1 MILGYNIS
9 MTKSGK
15 RHFKLSGAQ
24 TILLGFILLILA
36 GALLLM
42 LPFSSRSGEWTSVTD
57 ALFTATSASCVTGL
71 VLYDTWSHWTL
82 FGQLVILSLI
92 QIGGMGVVTMTT
104 VLSKL
109 VGKRLSLQAR
119 TTMQEAVSA
128 PNLGEIIK
136 YTRFIFLG
144 CIIFEAL
151 GAVAMSPVFI
161 SEYGPLKGIWLS
173 VFTSIS
179 AFCNAGFDLNG
190 SHGEFSSMTPYM
202 DNPVIVITLVFLIL
216 TGGLGFLTWM
226 DIRKHGFKFYKYS
239 TQSKLILV
247 MELILVLVPMIYLWF
262 GEYGD
267 MPFGQR
273 FFASLFQAVT
283 PRTAGF
289 NTTDYNDFSGTG
301 IVMTVILMLIGGAPG
316 STAGGMKITTVTILF
331 LTMLAF
337 FKHEK
342 SPAIFKRRITT
353 EAIYGA
359 VAVFMLDI
367 MLAVLGSMSI
377 AKIEHR
383 AFITALFESASAVG
397 TVGLSM
403 GMTPTLHTV
412 SKFILIILMYTGRV
426 GGLTLVFAAITR
438 KSLGNRQYPADNI
451 AVG

>member
-1 MILGYNIS
+1 

-15 RHFKLSGAQ
+15 RHFRLSGAQ
-24 TILLGFILLILA
+24 TILLGFVILILA
-36 GALLLM
+36 GAFLLM

-71 VLYDTWSHWTL
+71 VLYDTWSHWTW

-104 VLSKL
+104 VLSKI
-109 VGKRLSLQAR
+109 VGKRLGLQAR

-128 PNLGEIIK
+128 PNLGEIMK

-144 CIIFEAL
+144 CLIFEAL
-151 GAVAMSPVFI
+151 GAIAMSPVFI

-190 SHGEFSSMTPYM
+190 THGEFSSMTPYM
-202 DNPVIVITLVFLIL
+202 DNPIIVITLVFLIL

-247 MELILVLVPMIYLWF
+247 MELILVLVPMVYLWF
-262 GEYGD
+262 GEYSGY
-267 MPFGQR
+267 PANQR
-273 FFASLFQAVT
+273 FLASLFQAVT

-301 IVMTVILMLIGGAPG
+301 VVMTVILMLIGGAPG

-337 FKHEK
+337 FKREK
-342 SPAIFKRRITT
+342 SPAVFKRRITT

-383 AFITALFESASAVG
+383 AFLTALFESASAVG

-403 GMTPTLHTV
+403 GITPTLHTI
-412 SKFILIILMYTGRV
+412 SKYILIILMYTGRV

-438 KSLGNRQYPADNI
+438 KSTGNRQYPADNI

>member
-1 MILGYNIS
+1 MSNS
-9 MTKSGK
+9 NK
-15 RHFKLSGAQ
+15 RHFRLSGAQ
-24 TILLGFILLILA
+24 TILLGFVILILA
-36 GALLLM
+36 GAFLLM

-71 VLYDTWSHWTL
+71 VLYDTWSHWTW

-104 VLSKL
+104 VLSKI
-109 VGKRLSLQAR
+109 VGKRLGLQAR

-128 PNLGEIIK
+128 PNLGEIMK

-144 CIIFEAL
+144 CLIFEAL
-151 GAVAMSPVFI
+151 GAIAMSPVFI

-190 SHGEFSSMTPYM
+190 THGEFSSMTPYM
-202 DNPVIVITLVFLIL
+202 DNPIIVITLVFLIL

-247 MELILVLVPMIYLWF
+247 MELILVLVPMVYLWF
-262 GEYGD
+262 GEYSD
-267 MPFGQR
+267 YPANQR
-273 FFASLFQAVT
+273 FLASLFQAVT

-301 IVMTVILMLIGGAPG
+301 VVMTVILMLIGGAPG

-337 FKHEK
+337 FKREK
-342 SPAIFKRRITT
+342 SPAVFKRRITT

-383 AFITALFESASAVG
+383 AFLTALFESASAVG

-403 GMTPTLHTV
+403 GITPTLHTI
-412 SKFILIILMYTGRV
+412 SKYILIILMYTGRV

-438 KSLGNRQYPADNI
+438 KSTGNRQYPADNI

>member
-1 MILGYNIS
+1 

-15 RHFKLSGAQ
+15 RHFRLSGAQ
-24 TILLGFILLILA
+24 TILLGFVILILA
-36 GALLLM
+36 GAFLLM

-71 VLYDTWSHWTL
+71 VLYDTWSHWTW

-104 VLSKL
+104 VLSKI
-109 VGKRLSLQAR
+109 VGKRLGLQAR

-128 PNLGEIIK
+128 PNLGEIMK

-144 CIIFEAL
+144 CMIFEVL
-151 GAVAMSPVFI
+151 GAVALSPVFI
-161 SEYGPLKGIWLS
+161 SEYGPLTGIWLS

-190 SHGEFSSMTPYM
+190 THGEFSSMTPYM
-202 DNPVIVITLVFLIL
+202 DNPVVVITLVFLIL

-239 TQSKLILV
+239 TQSKLIIV
-247 MELILVLVPMIYLWF
+247 MELLLVSIPMIYLWF

-267 MPFGQR
+267 YPANQR
-273 FFASLFQAVT
+273 FLASLFQAVT

-301 IVMTVILMLIGGAPG
+301 VVMTIILMLIGGAPG
-316 STAGGMKITTVTILF
+316 STAGGMKITTITILF

-337 FKHEK
+337 FKREK

-359 VAVFMLDI
+359 VAVFMLDV

-377 AKIEHR
+377 ARIEHR
-383 AFITALFESASAVG
+383 AFLTALFESASAVG

-403 GMTPTLHTV
+403 GITPTLHTV

-438 KSLGNRQYPADNI
+438 KSTGNRQYPADNI

>member
-1 MILGYNIS
+1 

>member
-1 MILGYNIS
+1 

-15 RHFKLSGAQ
+15 RHFRLSGAR
-24 TILLGFILLILA
+24 TILLGFVILILA
-36 GALLLM
+36 GAFLLM

-71 VLYDTWSHWTL
+71 VLYDTWSHWTW

-104 VLSKL
+104 VLSKI
-109 VGKRLSLQAR
+109 VGKRLGLQAR

-128 PNLGEIIK
+128 PNLGEIMK

-144 CIIFEAL
+144 CMIFEVL
-151 GAVAMSPVFI
+151 GAVALSPVFI

-190 SHGEFSSMTPYM
+190 THGEFSSMTPYM
-202 DNPVIVITLVFLIL
+202 DNPVVVITLVFLIL

-239 TQSKLILV
+239 TQSKLIIV
-247 MELILVLVPMIYLWF
+247 MELLLVFIPMIYLWF

-267 MPFGQR
+267 YPANQR
-273 FFASLFQAVT
+273 FLASLFQAVT

-289 NTTDYNDFSGTG
+289 NTTDYSDFSGTG
-301 IVMTVILMLIGGAPG
+301 VVMTIILMLIGGAPG
-316 STAGGMKITTVTILF
+316 STAGGMKITTITILF
-331 LTMLAF
+331 LTMIAF
-337 FKHEK
+337 FKREK

-353 EAIYGA
+353 EAIHGA
-359 VAVFMLDI
+359 VAVCMLDV
-367 MLAVLGSMSI
+367 MLAVLGSMLI

-383 AFITALFESASAVG
+383 AFLTALFESASAVG

-403 GMTPTLHTV
+403 GLTPTLHTV

-438 KSLGNRQYPADNI
+438 KSTGNRQYPADNI

>member
-1 MILGYNIS
+1 

-15 RHFKLSGAQ
+15 RHFRLSGAQ
-24 TILLGFILLILA
+24 TILLGFVILILA
-36 GALLLM
+36 GAFLLM

-71 VLYDTWSHWTL
+71 VLYDTWSHWTW

-104 VLSKL
+104 VLSKI
-109 VGKRLSLQAR
+109 VGKRLGLQAR

-128 PNLGEIIK
+128 PNLGEIMK

-144 CIIFEAL
+144 CMIFEVL
-151 GAVAMSPVFI
+151 GAVALSPVFI

-190 SHGEFSSMTPYM
+190 THGEFSSMTPYM
-202 DNPVIVITLVFLIL
+202 DNPVVVITLVFLIL

-226 DIRKHGFKFYKYS
+226 DIRKHGFNFYKYS
-239 TQSKLILV
+239 TQSKLIIV
-247 MELILVLVPMIYLWF
+247 MELLLVFIPMIYLWF

-267 MPFGQR
+267 YPANQR
-273 FFASLFQAVT
+273 FLASLFQAVT

-301 IVMTVILMLIGGAPG
+301 VVMTIILMLIGGAPG
-316 STAGGMKITTVTILF
+316 STAGGMKITTITILF

-337 FKHEK
+337 FKREK

-359 VAVFMLDI
+359 VAVFMLDV

-377 AKIEHR
+377 ARIEHR
-383 AFITALFESASAVG
+383 AFLTALFESASAVG

-403 GMTPTLHTV
+403 GITPTLHTV

-438 KSLGNRQYPADNI
+438 KSTGNRQYPADNI

>member
-1 MILGYNIS
+1 MSNS
-9 MTKSGK
+9 NK
-15 RHFKLSGAQ
+15 RHFRLSGAQ
-24 TILLGFILLILA
+24 TILLGFIILILA
-36 GALLLM
+36 GAFLLM

-71 VLYDTWSHWTL
+71 VLYDTWSHWTW
-82 FGQLVILSLI
+82 FGQLVIISLI

-104 VLSKL
+104 VLSKI
-109 VGKRLSLQAR
+109 VGKRLGLQAR

-128 PNLGEIIK
+128 PNLGEIMK

-144 CIIFEAL
+144 CLIFEAL
-151 GAVAMSPVFI
+151 GAIAMSPVFI

-190 SHGEFSSMTPYM
+190 THGEFSSMTPYM
-202 DNPVIVITLVFLIL
+202 DNPIIVITLVFLIL

-247 MELILVLVPMIYLWF
+247 MELILVLVPMVYLWF
-262 GEYGD
+262 GEYSGY
-267 MPFGQR
+267 PANQR
-273 FFASLFQAVT
+273 FLASLFQAVT

-301 IVMTVILMLIGGAPG
+301 VVMTVILMLIGGAPG

-337 FKHEK
+337 FKREK
-342 SPAIFKRRITT
+342 SPAVFKRRITT

-383 AFITALFESASAVG
+383 AFLTALFESASAVG

-403 GMTPTLHTV
+403 GITPTLHTI
-412 SKFILIILMYTGRV
+412 SKYILIILMYTGRV

-438 KSLGNRQYPADNI
+438 KSTGNRQYPADNI

>member
-1 MILGYNIS
+1 

-15 RHFKLSGAQ
+15 RHFRLSGAQ
-24 TILLGFILLILA
+24 TILLGFVILILA
-36 GALLLM
+36 GAFLLM

-71 VLYDTWSHWTL
+71 VLYDTWSHWTW

-104 VLSKL
+104 VLSKI
-109 VGKRLSLQAR
+109 VGKRLGLQAR

-128 PNLGEIIK
+128 PNLGEIMK

-144 CIIFEAL
+144 CLIFEAL
-151 GAVAMSPVFI
+151 GAIAMSPVFI

-190 SHGEFSSMTPYM
+190 THGEFSSMTPYM
-202 DNPVIVITLVFLIL
+202 DNPIIVITLVFLIL

-247 MELILVLVPMIYLWF
+247 MELILVLVPMVYLWF
-262 GEYGD
+262 GEYSD
-267 MPFGQR
+267 YPANQR
-273 FFASLFQAVT
+273 FLASLFQAVT

-301 IVMTVILMLIGGAPG
+301 VVMTVILMLIGGAPG

-337 FKHEK
+337 FKREK
-342 SPAIFKRRITT
+342 SPAVFKRRITT

-383 AFITALFESASAVG
+383 AFLTALFESASAVG

-403 GMTPTLHTV
+403 GITPTLHTI
-412 SKFILIILMYTGRV
+412 SKYILIILMYTGRV

-438 KSLGNRQYPADNI
+438 KSTGNRQYPADNI

>member
-1 MILGYNIS
+1 
-9 MTKSGK
+9 MTKKSGK
-15 RHFKLSGAQ
+15 RHYRLSGAQ
-24 TILLGFILLILA
+24 TILLGFVLLIIA
-36 GALLLM
+36 GAVLLM
-42 LPFSSRSGEWTSVTD
+42 LPFSSRTGEWTSVTD

-71 VLYDTWSHWTL
+71 VLYDTWSHWTW

-104 VLSKL
+104 VLSKI
-109 VGKRLSLQAR
+109 VGKRLGLQAR

-128 PNLGEIIK
+128 PNLGEIMK

-144 CIIFEAL
+144 CIIFETL

-161 SEYGPLKGIWLS
+161 SEYGPLKGIWVS

-190 SHGEFSSMTPYM
+190 THGEFSSMTPYM

-247 MELILVLVPMIYLWF
+247 MELFLVIVPMIYLWF

-267 MPFGQR
+267 YPANQR
-273 FFASLFQAVT
+273 FLASLFQAVT

-301 IVMTVILMLIGGAPG
+301 VVMTVILMLIGGAPG

-342 SPAIFKRRITT
+342 SPAVFKRRITT

-367 MLAVLGSMSI
+367 MLAVLGSMSL

-403 GMTPTLHTV
+403 GITPTLHTV

-438 KSLGNRQYPADNI
+438 KSTGNRQYPADNI

>member
-1 MILGYNIS
+1 MSNS
-9 MTKSGK
+9 NK
-15 RHFKLSGAQ
+15 RHFRLSGAQ
-24 TILLGFILLILA
+24 TILLGFVILILA
-36 GALLLM
+36 GAFLLM

-71 VLYDTWSHWTL
+71 VLYDTWSHWTW

-104 VLSKL
+104 VLSKI
-109 VGKRLSLQAR
+109 VGKRLGLQAR

-128 PNLGEIIK
+128 PNLGEIMK

-144 CIIFEAL
+144 CLIFEAL
-151 GAVAMSPVFI
+151 GAIAMSPVFI

-190 SHGEFSSMTPYM
+190 THGEFSSMTPYM
-202 DNPVIVITLVFLIL
+202 DNPIIVITLVFLIL

-226 DIRKHGFKFYKYS
+226 DIKKHGFKFYKYS

-247 MELILVLVPMIYLWF
+247 MELILVLVPMVYLWF
-262 GEYGD
+262 GEYSD
-267 MPFGQR
+267 YPANQR
-273 FFASLFQAVT
+273 FLASLFQAVT

-301 IVMTVILMLIGGAPG
+301 VVMTVILMLIGGAPG

-337 FKHEK
+337 FKREK
-342 SPAIFKRRITT
+342 SPAVFKRRITT

-383 AFITALFESASAVG
+383 AFLTALFESASAVG

-403 GMTPTLHTV
+403 GITPTLHTI
-412 SKFILIILMYTGRV
+412 SKYILIILMYTGRV

-438 KSLGNRQYPADNI
+438 KSTGNRQYPADNI

>member
-1 MILGYNIS
+1 MSNS
-9 MTKSGK
+9 NK
-15 RHFKLSGAQ
+15 RHFRLSGAQ
-24 TILLGFILLILA
+24 TILLGFIILILA
-36 GALLLM
+36 GAFLLM
-42 LPFSSRSGEWTSVTD
+42 LPFSSRSGEWTSITD

-71 VLYDTWSHWTL
+71 VLYDTWSHWTW
-82 FGQLVILSLI
+82 FGQLVIISLI

-104 VLSKL
+104 VLSKI
-109 VGKRLSLQAR
+109 VGKRLGLQAR

-128 PNLGEIIK
+128 PNLGEIMK

-144 CIIFEAL
+144 CLIFEAL
-151 GAVAMSPVFI
+151 GAIAMSPVFI

-190 SHGEFSSMTPYM
+190 THGEFSSMTPYM
-202 DNPVIVITLVFLIL
+202 DNPIIVITLVFLIL

-247 MELILVLVPMIYLWF
+247 MELILVLVPMVYLWF
-262 GEYGD
+262 GEYSGY
-267 MPFGQR
+267 PANQR
-273 FFASLFQAVT
+273 FLASLFQAVT

-301 IVMTVILMLIGGAPG
+301 VVMTVILMLIGGAPG

-337 FKHEK
+337 FKREK
-342 SPAIFKRRITT
+342 SPAVFKRRITT

-383 AFITALFESASAVG
+383 AFLTALFESASAVG

-403 GMTPTLHTV
+403 GITPTLHTI
-412 SKFILIILMYTGRV
+412 SKYILIILMYTGRV

-438 KSLGNRQYPADNI
+438 KSTGNRQYPADNI

>member
-1 MILGYNIS
+1 
-9 MTKSGK
+9 MTTKGK
-15 RHFKLSGAQ
+15 KHYRLSGAQ
-24 TILLGFILLILA
+24 TILLGFVLLILA
-36 GALLLM
+36 GAILLM
-42 LPFSSRSGEWTSVTD
+42 LPFSSRSGEWTRFSD

-71 VLYDTWSHWTL
+71 VLYDTWTHWTV
-82 FGQLVILSLI
+82 FGQIVILSLI

-109 VGKRLSLQAR
+109 VGKKLGLQAR
-119 TTMQEAVSA
+119 ATMQEAVSA
-128 PNLGEIIK
+128 PNLGEIMK

-144 CIIFEAL
+144 CLIFEVL

-161 SEYGPLKGIWLS
+161 SEYGVLKGIWVS

-190 SHGEFSSMTPYM
+190 THGEFSSMMPYM
-202 DNPVIVITLVFLIL
+202 DNPVIVLTLVFLIL

-226 DIRKHGFKFYKYS
+226 DIRKHGLKFYKYS
-239 TQSKLILV
+239 TQSKLIIV
-247 MELILVLVPMIYLWF
+247 MEIILVFIPMIYLWF

-267 MPFGQR
+267 MPYGQR

-301 IVMTVILMLIGGAPG
+301 VVMTVILMLIGGAPG

-342 SPAIFKRRITT
+342 SPAVFKRRITT

-359 VAVFMLDI
+359 IAVFMLDI
-367 MLAVLGSMSI
+367 LLCVFGAMSI
-377 AKIEHR
+377 AKIEHA
-383 AFITALFESASAVG
+383 AFLKAVFESASAVG

-403 GMTPTLHTV
+403 GLTPNLSIF
-412 SKFILIILMYTGRV
+412 SKIILIILMYTGRV

>member
-1 MILGYNIS
+1 

-15 RHFKLSGAQ
+15 RHFRLSGAQ
-24 TILLGFILLILA
+24 TILLGFVLLILA
-36 GALLLM
+36 GAFLLM

-71 VLYDTWSHWTL
+71 VLYDTWSHWTW

-104 VLSKL
+104 VLSKI
-109 VGKRLSLQAR
+109 VGKRLGLQAR

-128 PNLGEIIK
+128 PNLGEIMK

-144 CIIFEAL
+144 CMIFEVL
-151 GAVAMSPVFI
+151 GAVALSPVFI

-190 SHGEFSSMTPYM
+190 THGEFSSMTPYM
-202 DNPVIVITLVFLIL
+202 DNPVVVITLVFLIL

-239 TQSKLILV
+239 TQSKLIIV
-247 MELILVLVPMIYLWF
+247 MELLLVSIPMIYLWF

-267 MPFGQR
+267 YPANQR
-273 FFASLFQAVT
+273 FLASLFQAVT

-301 IVMTVILMLIGGAPG
+301 VVMTIILMLIGGAPG
-316 STAGGMKITTVTILF
+316 STAGGMKITTITILF

-337 FKHEK
+337 FKREK

-359 VAVFMLDI
+359 VAVFMLDV

-377 AKIEHR
+377 ARIEHR
-383 AFITALFESASAVG
+383 AFLTALFESASAVG

-403 GMTPTLHTV
+403 GITPTLHTV

-438 KSLGNRQYPADNI
+438 KSTGNRQYPADNI

>member
-1 MILGYNIS
+1 

-15 RHFKLSGAQ
+15 RHFRLSGAR
-24 TILLGFILLILA
+24 TILLGFVILILA
-36 GALLLM
+36 GAFLLM

-71 VLYDTWSHWTL
+71 VLYDTWSHWTW

-104 VLSKL
+104 VLSKI
-109 VGKRLSLQAR
+109 VGKRLGLQAR

-128 PNLGEIIK
+128 PNLGEIMK

-144 CIIFEAL
+144 CMIFEVL
-151 GAVAMSPVFI
+151 GAVVLSPVFI

-190 SHGEFSSMTPYM
+190 THGEFSSMTPYM
-202 DNPVIVITLVFLIL
+202 DNPVVVITLVFLIL

-239 TQSKLILV
+239 TQSKLIIV
-247 MELILVLVPMIYLWF
+247 MELLLVFIPMIYLWF

-267 MPFGQR
+267 YPANQR
-273 FFASLFQAVT
+273 FLASLFQAVT

-289 NTTDYNDFSGTG
+289 NTTDYSDFSGTG
-301 IVMTVILMLIGGAPG
+301 VVMTIILMLIGGAPG
-316 STAGGMKITTVTILF
+316 STAGGMKITTITILF
-331 LTMLAF
+331 LTMIAF
-337 FKHEK
+337 FKREK

-359 VAVFMLDI
+359 VAVCMLDV
-367 MLAVLGSMSI
+367 MLAVLGSMLI
-377 AKIEHR
+377 ARIEHR
-383 AFITALFESASAVG
+383 AFLTALFESASAVG

-403 GMTPTLHTV
+403 GLTPTLHTV
-412 SKFILIILMYTGRV
+412 SKFVLIILMYTGRV

-438 KSLGNRQYPADNI
+438 KSTGNRQYPADNI

>member
-1 MILGYNIS
+1 

-15 RHFKLSGAQ
+15 KHFRLSGAQ
-24 TILLGFILLILA
+24 TILLGFVILILA
-36 GALLLM
+36 GAVLLM
-42 LPFSSRSGEWTSVTD
+42 LPFSSRSGEWTSFTD

-104 VLSKL
+104 VLSKI
-109 VGKRLSLQAR
+109 VGKRLGLQAR

-128 PNLGEIIK
+128 PNLGEIMK

-144 CIIFEAL
+144 CILFEAM

-161 SEYGPLKGIWLS
+161 SEYGILKGIWVS

-190 SHGEFSSMTPYM
+190 THGQFSSMMPYM
-202 DNPVIVITLVFLIL
+202 DNPVIVVTLVFLIL

-247 MELILVLVPMIYLWF
+247 MELILVVVPMVYLWF

-289 NTTDYNDFSGTG
+289 NTTDYNNFSGTG

-316 STAGGMKITTVTILF
+316 STAGGMKITTVTILV

-342 SPAIFKRRITT
+342 SPAVFKRRITT

-367 MLAVLGSMSI
+367 MLTVLGSMSI

-412 SKFILIILMYTGRV
+412 SKYILIILMYTGRV

>member
-1 MILGYNIS
+1 
-9 MTKSGK
+9 MTQSGK
-15 RHFKLSGAQ
+15 RHYKLSGAQ
-24 TILLGFILLILA
+24 TILLGFVLLILA
-36 GALLLM
+36 GAFLLM
-42 LPFSSRSGEWTSVTD
+42 LPISSRSGEWTSVTD

-71 VLYDTWSHWTL
+71 VLYDTWSHWSL
-82 FGQLVILSLI
+82 FGQFIILALI
-92 QIGGMGVVTMTT
+92 QVGGMGVVTMTT

-109 VGKRLSLQAR
+109 VGKKLGLQAR

-128 PNLGEIIK
+128 PNLGEIMK

-161 SEYGPLKGIWLS
+161 SEYGLLKGIWLS

-190 SHGEFSSMTPYM
+190 SHGEFSSMMPYM
-202 DNPVIVITLVFLIL
+202 DNPVIVITLVLLIL

-226 DIRKHGFKFYKYS
+226 DIRKHGLKFYKYS
-239 TQSKLILV
+239 TQSKVIIV
-247 MELILVLVPMIYLWF
+247 MEVILVLVPMIYLWF

-267 MPFGQR
+267 LPANQR
-273 FFASLFQAVT
+273 FLASLFQSVT

-289 NTTDYNDFSGTG
+289 NTTDYNNFSGTG
-301 IVMTVILMLIGGAPG
+301 VVMTVILMLIGGAPG
-316 STAGGMKITTVTILF
+316 STAGGMKITTITILF

-337 FKHEK
+337 FKREK
-342 SPAIFKRRITT
+342 SPAVFKRRITT
-353 EAIYGA
+353 EAMYGA

-367 MLAVLGSMSI
+367 MLTVLGSMSI
-377 AKIEHR
+377 AKIEQT
-383 AFITALFESASAVG
+383 AFLKALFESASAVG

-403 GMTPTLHTV
+403 GITPALHTA
-412 SKFILIILMYTGRV
+412 SKYILIILMYTGRV
-426 GGLTLVFAAITR
+426 GGLTLVFAAVSR
-438 KSLGNRQYPADNI
+438 KSTGNRQYPADNI

>member
-1 MILGYNIS
+1 
-9 MTKSGK
+9 MTKKSGK

-24 TILLGFILLILA
+24 TILLGFVLLILA

-42 LPFSSRSGEWTSVTD
+42 LPFSSRSGEWTGFTD

-71 VLYDTWSHWTL
+71 VLYDTWSHWSL
-82 FGQLVILSLI
+82 FGQFIILALI

-109 VGKRLSLQAR
+109 VGKKLGLQAR

-128 PNLGEIIK
+128 PNLGEIMK

-161 SEYGPLKGIWLS
+161 SEYGFPKGIWLS

-190 SHGEFSSMTPYM
+190 SHGEFSSMMPYM

-226 DIRKHGFKFYKYS
+226 DIRKHGLKFYKYS
-239 TQSKLILV
+239 TQSKVIIV
-247 MELILVLVPMIYLWF
+247 MEVILVLVPMIYLWF

-267 MPFGQR
+267 LPANQR
-273 FFASLFQAVT
+273 FLASLFQSVT

-289 NTTDYNDFSGTG
+289 NTTDYNAFSGTG
-301 IVMTVILMLIGGAPG
+301 VVMTVILMLIGGAPG

-337 FKHEK
+337 FKREK
-342 SPAIFKRRITT
+342 SPAVFKRRITT

-367 MLAVLGSMSI
+367 MLTVLGSMSI
-377 AKIEHR
+377 AKIEHT
-383 AFITALFESASAVG
+383 AFLKALFESASAVG

-403 GMTPTLHTV
+403 GLTPGLHTA
-412 SKFILIILMYTGRV
+412 SKIILIILMYTGRV

-438 KSLGNRQYPADNI
+438 KSTGNRQYPADNI

>member
-1 MILGYNIS
+1 

-15 RHFKLSGAQ
+15 RHFRLSGAR
-24 TILLGFILLILA
+24 TILLGFVILILA
-36 GALLLM
+36 GAFLLM

-71 VLYDTWSHWTL
+71 VLYDTWSHWTW

-104 VLSKL
+104 VLSKI
-109 VGKRLSLQAR
+109 VGKRLGLQAR

-128 PNLGEIIK
+128 PNLGEIMK

-144 CIIFEAL
+144 CMIFEVL
-151 GAVAMSPVFI
+151 GAVVLSPVFI

-190 SHGEFSSMTPYM
+190 THGEFSSMTPYM
-202 DNPVIVITLVFLIL
+202 DNPVVVITLVFLIL

-239 TQSKLILV
+239 TQSKLIIV
-247 MELILVLVPMIYLWF
+247 MELLLVFIPMIYLWF

-267 MPFGQR
+267 YPANQR
-273 FFASLFQAVT
+273 FLASLFQAVT

-289 NTTDYNDFSGTG
+289 NTTDYSDFSGTG
-301 IVMTVILMLIGGAPG
+301 VVMTIILMLIGGAPG
-316 STAGGMKITTVTILF
+316 STAGGMKITTITILF
-331 LTMLAF
+331 LTMIAF
-337 FKHEK
+337 FKREK

-359 VAVFMLDI
+359 VAVCMLDV
-367 MLAVLGSMSI
+367 MLAVLGSMLI

-383 AFITALFESASAVG
+383 AFLTALFESASAVG

-403 GMTPTLHTV
+403 GLTPTLHTV

-438 KSLGNRQYPADNI
+438 KSTGNRQYPADNI

>member
-1 MILGYNIS
+1 

-15 RHFKLSGAQ
+15 RHFRLSGAQ
-24 TILLGFILLILA
+24 TILLGFVLLILA
-36 GALLLM
+36 GAILLM
-42 LPFSSRSGEWTSVTD
+42 LPFSSRSGEWTCVND

-71 VLYDTWSHWTL
+71 VLYDTWSHWTW

-104 VLSKL
+104 VLSKI
-109 VGKRLSLQAR
+109 VGKRLGLQAR

-128 PNLGEIIK
+128 PNLGEIMK

-144 CIIFEAL
+144 CLIFEAL
-151 GAVAMSPVFI
+151 GAVALSPVFI

-190 SHGEFSSMTPYM
+190 SHGEFSSMMPYM
-202 DNPVIVITLVFLIL
+202 DNPVVVITLVCLIL

-239 TQSKLILV
+239 TQSKLIIV
-247 MELILVLVPMIYLWF
+247 MELILVLVPMVYLWF
-262 GEYGD
+262 GEYSD
-267 MPFGQR
+267 YPAKQR
-273 FFASLFQAVT
+273 FLASLFQAVT

-301 IVMTVILMLIGGAPG
+301 VVMTIILMLIGGAPG
-316 STAGGMKITTVTILF
+316 STAGGMKITTITILF

-337 FKHEK
+337 FKREK

-359 VAVFMLDI
+359 VAVCVLDV

-383 AFITALFESASAVG
+383 AFLTALFESASAVG

-403 GMTPTLHTV
+403 GITPTLHTI

-438 KSLGNRQYPADNI
+438 KSTGNRQYPADNI

>member
-1 MILGYNIS
+1 
-9 MTKSGK
+9 MTTKGK
-15 RHFKLSGAQ
+15 KHYRLSGAQ
-24 TILLGFILLILA
+24 TILLGFVLLILA
-36 GALLLM
+36 GAILLM
-42 LPFSSRSGEWTSVTD
+42 LPFSSRSGEWTRFSD

-71 VLYDTWSHWTL
+71 VLYDTWTHWTV
-82 FGQLVILSLI
+82 FGQIVILSLI

-109 VGKRLSLQAR
+109 VGKKLGLQAR
-119 TTMQEAVSA
+119 ATMQEAVSA
-128 PNLGEIIK
+128 PNLGEIMK

-144 CIIFEAL
+144 CLIFEVL

-161 SEYGPLKGIWLS
+161 SEYGVLKGIWVS

-190 SHGEFSSMTPYM
+190 THGEFSSMMPYM
-202 DNPVIVITLVFLIL
+202 DNPVIVLTLVFLIL

-226 DIRKHGFKFYKYS
+226 DIRKHGLKFYKYS
-239 TQSKLILV
+239 TQSKLIIV
-247 MELILVLVPMIYLWF
+247 MEIILVFIPMIYLWF

-267 MPFGQR
+267 LPYGQR

-301 IVMTVILMLIGGAPG
+301 VVMTVILMLIGGAPG

-342 SPAIFKRRITT
+342 SPAVFKRRITT

-359 VAVFMLDI
+359 IAVFMLDI
-367 MLAVLGSMSI
+367 LLCVFGAMSI
-377 AKIEHR
+377 AKIEHT
-383 AFITALFESASAVG
+383 AFLKAVFESASAVG

-403 GMTPTLHTV
+403 GLTPNLSIF
-412 SKFILIILMYTGRV
+412 SKIILIILMYTGRV

>member
-1 MILGYNIS
+1 

-15 RHFKLSGAQ
+15 RHYKLSGAQ
-24 TILLGFILLILA
+24 TILLGFVLLILA
-36 GALLLM
+36 GAFLLM

-71 VLYDTWSHWTL
+71 VLYDTWSHWTV

-109 VGKRLSLQAR
+109 VGKKLGLQAR
-119 TTMQEAVSA
+119 ATMQEAVSA
-128 PNLGEIIK
+128 PNLGEIMK

-161 SEYGPLKGIWLS
+161 SEYGFLKGIWLS

-190 SHGEFSSMTPYM
+190 SHGEFSSMMPYM
-202 DNPVIVITLVFLIL
+202 DNPVIVITLVLLIL

-226 DIRKHGFKFYKYS
+226 DIRKHGLKFYKYS
-239 TQSKLILV
+239 TQSKVIIV
-247 MELILVLVPMIYLWF
+247 MEVILVLVPMIYLWF

-267 MPFGQR
+267 LPANQR
-273 FFASLFQAVT
+273 FLASLFQSVT

-289 NTTDYNDFSGTG
+289 NTTDYNSFSGTG
-301 IVMTVILMLIGGAPG
+301 VVMTVILMLIGGAPG
-316 STAGGMKITTVTILF
+316 STAGGMKITTITILF

-337 FKHEK
+337 FKREK
-342 SPAIFKRRITT
+342 SPAVFKRRITT
-353 EAIYGA
+353 EAMYGA

-367 MLAVLGSMSI
+367 MLTVLGSMSI
-377 AKIEHR
+377 AKIEQT
-383 AFITALFESASAVG
+383 AFLKALFESASAVG

-403 GMTPTLHTV
+403 GITPALHTA
-412 SKFILIILMYTGRV
+412 SKYILIILMYTGRV
-426 GGLTLVFAAITR
+426 GGLTLVFAAVSR
-438 KSLGNRQYPADNI
+438 KSTGNRQYPADNI

>member
-1 MILGYNIS
+1 

-15 RHFKLSGAQ
+15 RHFRLSGAQ

-36 GALLLM
+36 GAFLLM

-71 VLYDTWSHWTL
+71 VLFDTWSHWTW
-82 FGQLVILSLI
+82 FGQLVIISLI

-104 VLSKL
+104 VLSKI
-109 VGKRLSLQAR
+109 VGKRLGLQAR

-128 PNLGEIIK
+128 PNLGEIMK

-144 CIIFEAL
+144 CLIFEAL
-151 GAVAMSPVFI
+151 GAIAMSPVFI

-190 SHGEFSSMTPYM
+190 THGEFSSMTPYM
-202 DNPVIVITLVFLIL
+202 DNPIIVITLVFLIL

-247 MELILVLVPMIYLWF
+247 MELILVLVPMVYLWF
-262 GEYGD
+262 GEYSGY
-267 MPFGQR
+267 PANQR
-273 FFASLFQAVT
+273 FLASLFQAVT

-301 IVMTVILMLIGGAPG
+301 VVMTVILMLIGGAPG

-337 FKHEK
+337 FKREK
-342 SPAIFKRRITT
+342 SPAVFKRRITT

-383 AFITALFESASAVG
+383 AFLTALFESASAVG

-403 GMTPTLHTV
+403 GITPTLHTI
-412 SKFILIILMYTGRV
+412 SKYILIILMYTGRV

-438 KSLGNRQYPADNI
+438 KSTGNRQYPADNI